1 MAAGKVIM
9 ASPAAAVCGYSWNV
23 FLPHTSEAHAELFLL
38 TSFRLW
44 QAYEGLETAKS
55 LREEYLFIP
64 AKVRELYLTHLLE
77 SLEDHKVR

>member
-1 MAAGKVIM
+1 MNLRMLPCGRPMRVWR
-9 ASPAAAVCGYSWNV
+9 PA
-23 FLPHTSEAHAELFLL
+23 
-38 TSFRLW
+38 
-44 QAYEGLETAKS
+44 KM

>member
-1 MAAGKVIM
+1 MAAG
-9 ASPAAAVCGYSWNV
+9 ASNQWHEICC
-23 FLPHTSEAHAELFLL
+23 
-38 TSFRLW
+38 SFPPPVSIWAYIGFVLKIASLW

>member
-1 MAAGKVIM
+1 MLLG
-9 ASPAAAVCGYSWNV
+9 C
-23 FLPHTSEAHAELFLL
+23 EALSHWHESCCSCHPPMRIWS
-38 TSFRLW
+38 SFRVEPQNASLW